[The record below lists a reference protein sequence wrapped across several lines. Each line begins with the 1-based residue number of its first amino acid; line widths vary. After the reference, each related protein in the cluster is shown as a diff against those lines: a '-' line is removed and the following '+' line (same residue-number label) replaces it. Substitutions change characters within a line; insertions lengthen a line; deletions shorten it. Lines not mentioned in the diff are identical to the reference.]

1 MHGILYIIIKQRYTY
16 WDDLEGREDVLVH
29 NSFCRVQNQRKF
41 ARSCMICCLC
51 DPIRLMFHLIL
62 IAKFMSCRLGYMEI
76 QKMHLCGSLLT
87 LTLSYVIP
95 CSSSWHKGMI
105 ASWSIFSGFY
115 HRFYARTLWFIY
127 HFKQAY
133 TLIPVII
140 IPQWESCW
148 EFEHL
153 KETLYIFSSLQE

>member
-1 MHGILYIIIKQRYTY
+1 MHGILFIIIKQRYTY

-51 DPIRLMFHLIL
+51 DPIRLMLHLIL
-62 IAKFMSCRLGYMEI
+62 IAKFIVLPSWIYGNPKDASLWI
-76 QKMHLCGSLLT
+76 LVDADTFLCDSFLVVLT
-87 LTLSYVIP
+87 D
-95 CSSSWHKGMI
+95 KGMI

-115 HRFYARTLWFIY
+115 HRFYARTFYGKIQCVYVYDL
-127 HFKQAY
+127 Y
-133 TLIPVII
+133 TLIAVIL

-148 EFEHL
+148 EFHL
-153 KETLYIFSSLQE
+153 V